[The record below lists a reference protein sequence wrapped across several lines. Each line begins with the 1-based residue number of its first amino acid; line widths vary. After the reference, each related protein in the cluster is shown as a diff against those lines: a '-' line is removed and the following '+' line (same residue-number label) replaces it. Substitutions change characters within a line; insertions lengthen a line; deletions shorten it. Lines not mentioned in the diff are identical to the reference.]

1 MIRRLMLAAALLATP
16 AMLVAGQPAHKASRL
31 TQQAD
36 TSKGKTTTK
45 KHAMHKKGGK
55 TATPKAGAQD
65 SSKAK

>member
-1 MIRRLMLAAALLATP
+1 MIRRIILAAALLAAP
-16 AMLVAGQPAHKASRL
+16 AMLVAGQPAHKPGSL
-31 TQQAD
+31 TQAAD
-36 TSKGKTTTK
+36 TSKGKTTK

>member
-1 MIRRLMLAAALLATP
+1 MIRRIILAAALLAAP
-16 AMLVAGQPAHKASRL
+16 AMLVAGQPAHQASRL

-36 TSKGKTTTK
+36 TSKGKTTK